1 MFALKRFLK
10 REGRLRAAI
19 LGFVTDLICQYLA
32 LTARLIVVIAWVRI
46 GSIKTQVRTMAQKKI
61 IHVVGTGTIGEPL
74 IGILCTFKEQFG
86 IDEVTFHKRTPLL
99 TDRSKVMVL
108 GNKGAKLS
116 VDKERWQKF
125 AEMGMTPTYEAEEAI
140 ERASVIIDCTPVGND
155 NKEKLYNKYASNGRG
170 FIAQGSEYG
179 FGKMYARGIN
189 DKSLIK
195 GEDQFIQVVS
205 CNTHNLAVL
214 IDTIALGPEKEDN
227 LEESRFVC
235 MRRAND
241 ISQEG
246 DFIPAPEAGKHDDSE
261 FGTHQGRDAH
271 YLFKTLGMDLNI
283 YSSAL
288 KLNTQ
293 YMHTIHFDLKL
304 RRGIDKDQLMRR
316 LQSNGRVA
324 MTNKKS
330 SASVFSFGR
339 DHGLFGRILNQTVIV
354 TQSLA
359 MRGDREIIGTCFT
372 PQDGNSLFSS
382 LAATMWFLYPDS
394 YEDKLSPVRDYFFN
408 EI

>member
-1 MFALKRFLK
+1 M
-10 REGRLRAAI
+10 
-19 LGFVTDLICQYLA
+19 D
-32 LTARLIVVIAWVRI
+32 
-46 GSIKTQVRTMAQKKI
+46 QKKI
-61 IHVVGTGTIGEPL
+61 VHIVGTGTIGEPL
-74 IGILCTFKEQFG
+74 IGILSTFREKFG

-99 TDRSKVMVL
+99 TDRSKVLVL
-108 GNKGAKLS
+108 GQKGAKLC
-116 VDKERWQKF
+116 VDKDRWQKF
-125 AEMGMTPTYEAEEAI
+125 IDMGMRPEYEAEQAI
-140 ERASVIIDCTPVGND
+140 ERASVVIDCTPVGNE
-155 NKEKLYNKYASNGRG
+155 NKEKLYNKYADGRG

-189 DKSLIK
+189 DRALEK
-195 GEDQFIQVVS
+195 GKDQFVQVVS

-214 IDTIALGPEKEDN
+214 IDTVALGPEKEDN
-227 LEESRFVC
+227 LDEGRFIC

-246 DFIPAPEAGKHDDSE
+246 DFIAAPEASKHDDEE

-271 YLFKTLGMDLNI
+271 YLFKTLGLDLNI

-293 YMHTIHFDLKL
+293 YMHTIHFNLKL
-304 RRGIDKDQLMRR
+304 RRGINKDELMRR
-316 LQSNGRVA
+316 LQSNRRVA
-324 MTNKKS
+324 LTNKKS

-354 TQSLA
+354 SQSLA
-359 MRGDREIIGTCFT
+359 MRGDREVIGTCFT
-372 PQDGNSLFSS
+372 PQDGNSLLSS
-382 LAATMWFLYPDS
+382 LAATLWFMYPDS
-394 YEDKLSPVRDYFFN
+394 YEEKLEPVRPYFFN

>member
-1 MFALKRFLK
+1 M
-10 REGRLRAAI
+10 
-19 LGFVTDLICQYLA
+19 D
-32 LTARLIVVIAWVRI
+32 
-46 GSIKTQVRTMAQKKI
+46 QKKI
-61 IHVVGTGTIGEPL
+61 VHIVGTGTIGEPL
-74 IGILCTFKEQFG
+74 IGILSTFREKFG

-99 TDRSKVMVL
+99 TDRSKVLVL
-108 GNKGAKLS
+108 GQKGAKLC
-116 VDKERWQKF
+116 VDKDRRQKF
-125 AEMGMTPTYEAEEAI
+125 IDMGMRPEYETEEAI
-140 ERASVIIDCTPVGND
+140 ERASVIIDCTPVGNE
-155 NKEKLYNKYASNGRG
+155 NKDKLYNKYANNGRG

-189 DKSLIK
+189 DKALEK
-195 GEDQFIQVVS
+195 GKDQFIQVVS

-214 IDTIALGPEKEDN
+214 IDTVALGPEKEDN
-227 LEESRFVC
+227 LDEGRFIC

-241 ISQEG
+241 ISQES
-246 DFIPAPEAGKHDDSE
+246 DFIAAPEAGKHDDDE

-271 YLFKTLGMDLNI
+271 YLFKTLGLDLNI

-293 YMHTIHFDLKL
+293 YMHTIHFNLKL
-304 RRGIDKDQLMRR
+304 RRGINKDELMRR
-316 LQSNGRVA
+316 LQGNRRVA
-324 MTNKKS
+324 LTNKKS

-359 MRGDREIIGTCFT
+359 MRGDREVIGTCFT
-372 PQDGNSLFSS
+372 PQDGNSLLSS
-382 LAATMWFLYPDS
+382 LAATLWFLYPDS
-394 YEDKLSPVRDYFFN
+394 YEERLEPIRPYFFD